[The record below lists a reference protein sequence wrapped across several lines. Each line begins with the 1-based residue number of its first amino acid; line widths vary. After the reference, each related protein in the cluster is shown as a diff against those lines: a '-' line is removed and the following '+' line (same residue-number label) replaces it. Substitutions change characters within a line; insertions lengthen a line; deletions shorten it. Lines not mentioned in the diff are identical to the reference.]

1 MQKKAVASLLGKST
15 QVAKARLFMAASQA
29 SFHSSK
35 AANVEVLKSLI
46 NMN

>member
-35 AANVEVLKSLI
+35 AANVEVPKSLI

>member
-1 MQKKAVASLLGKST
+1 
-15 QVAKARLFMAASQA
+15 MAASQA

-35 AANVEVLKSLI
+35 AANVEVPKSLI